1 MLALAG
7 IAAIFCRCRDD
18 PAVASNTIAH
28 FALDFPGT
36 DSKPAGLLFSP
47 ASAKRRHHCN
57 DHLIRSCAVAMT
69 PTSACS
75 AHKRRPWRL
84 WAPGSLGRMG

>member
-18 PAVASNTIAH
+18 PAVASPAMT
-28 FALDFPGT
+28 FPGT

-47 ASAKRRHHCN
+47 ASAERRHHCN
-57 DHLIRSCAVAMT
+57 DHDFHRLAAKPARHRSRAAVT
-69 PTSACS
+69 PLSPPLPRHPHPLS
-75 AHKRRPWRL
+75 QSSPR
-84 WAPGSLGRMG
+84 